1 MFEGGIFAE
10 QSHAWALEQRR
21 GGGNTVGGGEYYLR
35 SSDDAKKRST
45 DFSPKKQVL
54 RRVVE
59 GLFLS
64 NAGPKSGRLSYLI
77 AIIGKETSDVW

>member
-1 MFEGGIFAE
+1 MSTLVLHPLI
-10 QSHAWALEQRR
+10 
-21 GGGNTVGGGEYYLR
+21 VGPLPVC
-35 SSDDAKKRST
+35 DAKKKGQLTKQLKRVQ
-45 DFSPKKQVL
+45 KKNPVL

-64 NAGPKSGRLSYLI
+64 KAGPKSGCLSYLI